1 MIAFLK
7 SWCEGIIVA
16 VILSILIESIL
27 PEGNHKKYVKVVI
40 GVYVLFM
47 IMNPFLE
54 KFGNGLE
61 IPKEFDL
68 PSVETS
74 NIDPKNI
81 QELYANGIEETLK
94 SQIEEEFEVL
104 VKHLEIVYDENYE
117 NIEKITLEL
126 EQKGIVS
133 VEKVEIGNTNEKQE
147 SHQNYTEV
155 QNYIAQNYNLDQ
167 TKILIN

>member
-47 IMNPFLE
+47 ILNPFLE

-94 SQIEEEFEVL
+94 SQIEEEFEFL

>member
-1 MIAFLK
+1 MIVFLK

-40 GVYVLFM
+40 GIYVLFM
-47 IMNPFLE
+47 ILNPFLE

-74 NIDPKNI
+74 KIDPKNI

-94 SQIEEEFEVL
+94 SQIEEEFEVW

-155 QNYIAQNYNLDQ
+155 QDYIAENYDLDK

>member
-1 MIAFLK
+1 M
-7 SWCEGIIVA
+7 
-16 VILSILIESIL
+16 
-27 PEGNHKKYVKVVI
+27 
-40 GVYVLFM
+40 
-47 IMNPFLE
+47 
-54 KFGNGLE
+54 
-61 IPKEFDL
+61 
-68 PSVETS
+68 
-74 NIDPKNI
+74 
-81 QELYANGIEETLK
+81 YANGIEETLK
-94 SQIEEEFEVL
+94 SQIEEKFEVL

>member
-1 MIAFLK
+1 MIVFLK

-40 GVYVLFM
+40 GIYVLFM
-47 IMNPFLE
+47 ILNPFLE

-74 NIDPKNI
+74 KIDPKNI

-94 SQIEEEFEVL
+94 SQIEEEFEVW

-117 NIEKITLEL
+117 NI
-126 EQKGIVS
+126 
-133 VEKVEIGNTNEKQE
+133 
-147 SHQNYTEV
+147 
-155 QNYIAQNYNLDQ
+155 
-167 TKILIN
+167 

>member
-47 IMNPFLE
+47 ILNPFLE

-94 SQIEEEFEVL
+94 NQIEEEFEVL

>member
-47 IMNPFLE
+47 ILNPFLE